1 MANNDS
7 HDSMSV
13 SASPDSD
20 DNNGRG
26 TGPEGRGDSGGSRGS
41 SHSRSVNF
49 SQTPEKQAII
59 NPLILLPVTIAVVE
73 GTWGVTVSAIRSTPT
88 PLAQLVAKVI
98 NSAPIAARAVGF
110 TISAIYPTP
119 VAPDN
124 IDPYFAEHQRQ
135 LADIVARQNLQ
146 DKTYSVTAL
155 PASLVTDTPISSIAQ
170 LQEVTAKVIAEPVID
185 PVTEQKVTAL
195 TKTDRKV
202 SVVKA
207 TRTRRT
213 SVYSVA
219 AVPNQPPLQV
229 YIDMREPRGLA
240 SSPAII
246 ESVLPVSLLPS
257 PVTQTTHHIVD
268 FGDDHVPIYL
278 SVSKQNTPQQI
289 ALEVEEAKRR
299 DEEFLD
305 THPIEAAERELEA
318 AQSQLSLARANV
330 GLRQRQ
336 LQALQNTS
344 EALAF
349 ADPLRHPLEIRFDG
363 WISGL
368 GSSYRNGSVL
378 LHANAVIDSPTNL
391 AFLMQ
396 HGAERYVTDVL
407 EFNNIQA
414 PTEGGRRVALA
425 IRDKYIELYSELYQR
440 FLRSIKLIDDAEKIL
455 ALAEAEVKD
464 AKDKTAAAEDKVAK
478 ENKRREEGTV
488 TGNGE
493 AVGEQWLEEANKDN
507 GAPIPEQIAEKLR
520 GKKFKTFDEFRKAF
534 WEEVSKDPELLEQFC
549 DANKGNIKKGKAP
562 APIEEEQVGG
572 RVKFELHHEEPIAQ
586 GGEVYGIDNLRVVTP
601 KRHIGIHKKG

>member
-73 GTWGVTVSAIRSTPT
+73 GTWGVTVSAVRSTPT

-229 YIDMREPRGLA
+229 YVDMREPRGLA

-246 ESVLPVSLLPS
+246 ESALPVSLLPS
-257 PVTQTTHHIVD
+257 PVAQTTHHIVD
-268 FGDDHVPIYL
+268 FGDEHAPIYL
-278 SVSKQNTPQQI
+278 SISKQHTSQQL

-305 THPIEAAERELEA
+305 THPIEAAERELAA
-318 AQSQLSLARANV
+318 AQSQLSSARANL

-349 ADPLRHPLEIRFDG
+349 TDPQRHPLEIRFDD

-368 GSSYRNGSVL
+368 GSSYRDGSVL
-378 LHANAVIDSPTNL
+378 LHLNAIIDSPTNL

-396 HGAERYVTDVL
+396 HGATRYVADVL
-407 EFNNIQA
+407 EVNNIEA

-425 IRDKYIELYSELYQR
+425 VRDKLIELYDELHQR
-440 FLRSIKLIDDAEKIL
+440 FLHSIKLIDDAEKIL

-464 AKDKTAAAEDKVAK
+464 AEDKTAAAEDKVAK

-493 AVGEQWLEEANKDN
+493 AVGEQWLEDANKGN
-507 GAPIPEQIAEKLR
+507 GVPIPEQIAEKLR
-520 GKKFKTFDEFRKAF
+520 GKKFKTFDKFRKAF
-534 WEEVSKDPELLEQFC
+534 WEEVSKDPELIDQFC
-549 DANKGNIKKGKAP
+549 DANKTLIRKGLSP
-562 APIEEEQVGG
+562 YPIPEEQVGG
-572 RVKFELHHEEPIAQ
+572 RQPFELHHEELISN
-586 GGEVYGIDNLRVVTP
+586 GGEVYDVDNLRVVTP
-601 KRHIGIHKKG
+601 KRHIDIHRGN